1 MAVSAGLIYASWIA
15 LFAFILSSSLIAHS
29 AAQLHLVAVPS
40 EHDENKNTTADTD
53 EGPPQSDLRY
63 GRQTAV
69 KVNPEDEYELD
80 PVLIP
85 DPLNLS
91 CLVMPGDHVG
101 RSVIGV
107 LKVVQMFRMV
117 GAPLMEPYAGSGLPV
132 APVAPGPTP
141 VSQPSGINP
150 FLPYFLMSMNTHGGG
165 SHGGGGGYG
174 GGDSG

>member
-29 AAQLHLVAVPS
+29 AAQLHLVAVPR
-40 EHDENKNTTADTD
+40 
-53 EGPPQSDLRY
+53 PPQSDLRY